1 MVVNFS
7 RFLNHIDTLD
17 RTRGGFAEN
26 AGIESIPPPLGVKE
40 LEIIV
45 CFKQVLDPD
54 IPARDFKVDEA
65 AKRVIPPPNVS
76 PVISNFDD
84 YALEAAVQLKESLGG
99 KITVLTVGGADTMD
113 NIKKALAMGCDE
125 AVLLNDEAFEDSDPF
140 GSAEVL
146 AGAIRKIGTYDLI
159 LFGRVSSD
167 WSSGATGIAV
177 AEALGLPAVSLIQK
191 IEPEDGKLRVERF
204 LEDGSA
210 AYEVPL
216 PCVLTVSNEINEPRL
231 PTVPGI
237 LKASRKQ
244 VPTWTASDLDLPAG
258 GFGKDASRED
268 LLRLYIPQH
277 ESQCQIVDGDS
288 PEEAAEK
295 LALLL
300 REKKLI

>member
-1 MVVNFS
+1 M
-7 RFLNHIDTLD
+7 DT
-17 RTRGGFAEN
+17 
-26 AGIESIPPPLGVKE
+26 
-40 LEIIV
+40 IV

-65 AKRVIPPPNVS
+65 AKRAIPPPNTS
-76 PVISNFDD
+76 LVINNFDQ
-84 YALEAAVQLKESLGG
+84 YALEAAIQLKESLGG
-99 KITVLTVGGADTMD
+99 KVTVLTVGGPDTMD

-125 AVLLNDEAFEDSDPF
+125 AVLLSDSSFAGSDVF
-140 GSAEVL
+140 GSAQVL
-146 AGAIRKIGTYDLI
+146 AAAIRKIGKYDLI

-167 WSSGATGIAV
+167 WSSGATGLAV
-177 AEALGLPAVSLIQK
+177 AETLGLPAVSLVQK
-191 IEPEDGKLRVERF
+191 IEAGEGKLRVERV

-216 PCVLTVSNEINEPRL
+216 PCVLTVSNELNEPRL

-258 GFGKDASRED
+258 EFGAAGSREE
-268 LLRLYIPQH
+268 LLRLYVPKH
-277 ESQCQIVDGDS
+277 EARCHIVEGES

-300 REKKLI
+300 REKKII